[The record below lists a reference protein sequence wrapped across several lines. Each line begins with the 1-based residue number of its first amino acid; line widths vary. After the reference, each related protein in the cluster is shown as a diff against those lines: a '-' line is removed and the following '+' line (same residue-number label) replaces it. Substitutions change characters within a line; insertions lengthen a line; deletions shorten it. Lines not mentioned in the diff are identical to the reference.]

1 MRITSMESPHPAAQQ
16 STFDNGDLYDVL
28 FSNFDYGL
36 DFYLG
41 LAKEANG
48 PVLDIAC
55 GTGRV
60 MLPCM
65 QAGVDVEGLD
75 LYDGMLDRLR
85 AKADAKGLKPRLHRA
100 DMGDFRLERRFA
112 LVMIPFN
119 AFVHNMT
126 ADAQIRCLT
135 LCREHLLSGGLL
147 AFDGFFPGKEFIT
160 VSDGTRVL
168 EGEFTHPET
177 GLPVRI
183 YDTRSFDRVEQIQRS
198 YNEIEF
204 LDAAGKVTAR
214 YPSDVSLRWIYKQE
228 MELLLRLAGFHRWQ
242 ICGGFDRRPL
252 VNETDMMLVLAW
264 NE

>member
-1 MRITSMESPHPAAQQ
+1 MKPTEQAELASP
-16 STFDNGDLYDVL
+16 FDDGELYDAL
-28 FSNFDYGL
+28 FGNFDYGL

-41 LAKEANG
+41 VAKEAKG

-60 MLPCM
+60 MLPCLR
-65 QAGVDVEGLD
+65 AGLDIEGLD
-75 LYDGMLDRLR
+75 LYAPMLERLR
-85 AKADAKGLKPRLHRA
+85 TKAAALGFQPRLHRA
-100 DMGDFRLERRFA
+100 DMSDFRLDRRFA

-126 ADAQIRCLT
+126 ADAQIGCLR
-135 LCREHLLSGGLL
+135 LCREHLLPGGLL
-147 AFDGFFPGKEFIT
+147 AFDGFFPSKEFIT
-160 VSDGTRVL
+160 VPDGTRVL
-168 EGEFTHPET
+168 EGEFKHPDT

-198 YNEIEF
+198 HNDIEF
-204 LDAAGKVTAR
+204 LDAAGNVTASH
-214 YPSDVSLRWIYKQE
+214 PSDVSLRWIYKHE
-228 MELLLRLAGFHRWQ
+228 MELLLRLAGFRRWQ